1 MSGAQTNLIF
11 FKNFSEAERIVDP
24 GQSLVIYD
32 QRLMRVSREFQSWL
46 GQFPFRYGVRSGEAL
61 KDLDAFAG
69 HAKKISKIASALPSR
84 RMSVIAA
91 GGGSVGDFAG
101 FFASIYKR
109 GVPLLHIPSTWLA
122 AVDSSHG
129 GKTALNA
136 NGVKNQ
142 FGTFYPA
149 ERVVLVRS
157 LLESQPVE
165 RAQEALAE
173 LAKIALIDGGA
184 WTRELERTRLR
195 NERLIW
201 KFLPS
206 AIESKLKIVRRDP
219 REETGI
225 RQLLNLGH
233 TVGHVLESAH
243 GWAHGRAIA
252 QGLFFTLEFSL
263 NRNLIPSGEVER
275 ARALLEGPCGLKK
288 ESPKPLSARE
298 FRSLLVQDKK
308 REARDEVTFIF
319 LKRFG
324 KAERARVAIEE
335 IVREAQRQGL
345 VR

>member
-1 MSGAQTNLIF
+1 MSGAKLIF
-11 FKNFSEAERIVDP
+11 FKDFSEAKGIVDP
-24 GQSLVIYD
+24 GQSLVIFD
-32 QRLMRVSREFQSWL
+32 LRLTRVSPEFQAWL
-46 GQFPFRYGVRSGEAL
+46 RQFPFRYGVRSGEAL
-61 KDLDAFAG
+61 KDLDAFPG
-69 HAKKISKIASALPSR
+69 HAKKISRIASSLPSR

-101 FFASIYKR
+101 FFASVYKR
-109 GVPLLHIPSTWLA
+109 GVPLVHMPSTWLS

-136 NGVKNQ
+136 NGAKNQ

-149 ERVVLVRS
+149 ARVVLVRS
-157 LLESQPVE
+157 LLEAQPLE

-184 WTRELERTRLR
+184 WTHELERTRLR

-201 KFLPS
+201 KFLPY

-219 REETGI
+219 YEETGI

-233 TVGHVLESAH
+233 TVGHVLEAAY
-243 GWAHGRAIA
+243 GWAHGRAVA
-252 QGLFFTLEFSL
+252 QGLFFALEFSEKRKML
-263 NRNLIPSGEVER
+263 SNQDADR

-288 ESPKPLSARE
+288 ATPNPLSEKA
-298 FRSLLVQDKK
+298 FRSLLIQDKK
-308 REARDEVTFIF
+308 RDARDEITFIF
-319 LKRFG
+319 LRKFG
-324 KAERARVAIEE
+324 KGERVNVAIDD
-335 IVREAQRQGL
+335 IVHEARRQGL